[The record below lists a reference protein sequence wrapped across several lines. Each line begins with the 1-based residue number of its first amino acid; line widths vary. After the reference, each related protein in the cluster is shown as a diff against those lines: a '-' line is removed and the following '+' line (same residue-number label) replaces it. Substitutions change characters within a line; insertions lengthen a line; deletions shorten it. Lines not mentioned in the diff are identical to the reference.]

1 MKLSGEATLNAS
13 VDQVYAAL
21 NDPAMLVRT
30 IPGCQRLEQVGADS
44 YRATIT
50 AGVASIKGTFDGD
63 VRLTDQDAPHS
74 FTLHASGVGAPGTVT
89 AVTRVTLAVADG
101 ATTRLTYDSD
111 ATIGGAIGGVGQR
124 MITGVARKTAGE
136 FFAAVDRELA
146 VLRTDLAPA
155 LAESGV
161 AEPVG
166 AVAIPVA
173 EPAVVSAAPS
183 VASPAAPPPASPA
196 AARAIPP
203 AAVPPAGSP
212 APAAGVWTAPA
223 PVVDPARQRVRELLL
238 AATFGAIVALL
249 GVLVGVIAAGR

>member
-89 AVTRVTLAVADG
+89 AVTRVTLAVTG
-101 ATTRLTYDSD
+101 ATTRLTYDAD

-146 VLRTDLAPA
+146 VLRTGLAPA
-155 LAESGV
+155 LAESAV

-166 AVAIPVA
+166 AAAVPVI
-173 EPAVVSAAPS
+173 EPAAVPATPS

-196 AARAIPP
+196 A
-203 AAVPPAGSP
+203 SP
-212 APAAGVWTAPA
+212 APVAGVWTAPA
-223 PVVDPARQRVRELLL
+223 PVVDPARQRVRDLLL

>member
-21 NDPAMLVRT
+21 NDPAVLVRT

-101 ATTRLTYDSD
+101 ATTRLTYDAD

-146 VLRTDLAPA
+146 ALRPGLTRA
-155 LAESGV
+155 LAESVV

-166 AVAIPVA
+166 AVAAPVA
-173 EPAVVSAAPS
+173 EPAAVLAAPS
-183 VASPAAPPPASPA
+183 VPSPAAPPA
-196 AARAIPP
+196 A
-203 AAVPPAGSP
+203 SP

-223 PVVDPARQRVRELLL
+223 PVVDPARQRVRDLLL
-238 AATFGAIVALL
+238 GATFGAIVALL

>member
-30 IPGCQRLEQVGADS
+30 IPGCKRLEQVGADS

-89 AVTRVTLAVADG
+89 AVTRVTLAVTG
-101 ATTRLTYDSD
+101 ATTRLTYDAD

-146 VLRTDLAPA
+146 VLRTGLAPA
-155 LAESGV
+155 LAESAV

-166 AVAIPVA
+166 AVAVPVT
-173 EPAVVSAAPS
+173 EPAAVPATPS

-196 AARAIPP
+196 GPRGVPP
-203 AAVPPAGSP
+203 AAVPPAASP
-212 APAAGVWTAPA
+212 APVAGVWTAPA
-223 PVVDPARQRVRELLL
+223 PVVDPARQRVRDLLL

>member
-101 ATTRLTYDSD
+101 ARTRLTYDAD

-146 VLRTDLAPA
+146 VLRTGLAPA
-155 LAESGV
+155 LAESAL
-161 AEPVG
+161 AEPAG
-166 AVAIPVA
+166 AVAVPVA
-173 EPAVVSAAPS
+173 APAAPS
-183 VASPAAPPPASPA
+183 VASPAAPPPASA
-196 AARAIPP
+196 AAPP
-203 AAVPPAGSP
+203 AASP
-212 APAAGVWTAPA
+212 APATGVWTAPA
-223 PVVDPARQRVRELLL
+223 PVVDAARQRVRDLLL